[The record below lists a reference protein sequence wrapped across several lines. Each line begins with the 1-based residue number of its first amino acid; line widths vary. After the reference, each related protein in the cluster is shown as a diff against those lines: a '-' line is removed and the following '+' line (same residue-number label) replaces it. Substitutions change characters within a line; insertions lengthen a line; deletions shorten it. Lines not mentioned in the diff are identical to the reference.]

1 MTRQLKAG
9 TRRSRLAIIQTEEVI
24 QRLASAR
31 PDLDIAIE
39 TLTTV
44 GDQTTGSL
52 KGQDPG
58 VFTNALEEALLNKQI
73 DFAVHSLKDLPVQL
87 PEELMIAAVP
97 ERHVAFDA
105 LVTDSGLTLD
115 ELPEGATV
123 GTSSL
128 RRTLQLRVVRPDLN
142 IVPLRGNVDTR
153 VQKIL
158 KGELQAAVLAE
169 SGLARLGIDSRYL
182 RRIPMDTM
190 LPAPAQGALAVEC
203 RKDDEFAASILQAI
217 TCQTTRTATIAERSF
232 LASIGKGCAAPIA
245 AYAELAGEQIHMRVQ
260 VLSRKGRGQFS
271 RSLTGSDPLAL
282 AQRLAEEA
290 DHMRNRWVHN
300 SQLESA

>member
-24 QRLASAR
+24 QRLASTR

-52 KGQDPG
+52 KGQNPG
-58 VFTNALEEALLNKQI
+58 VFTNTLEEALLNKQI

-105 LVTDSGLTLD
+105 LVTDSGFTLD

-128 RRTLQLRVVRPDLN
+128 RRTLQLRVARPDLN

-169 SGLARLGIDSRYL
+169 SGLARLGIDSRY
-182 RRIPMDTM
+182 R
-190 LPAPAQGALAVEC
+190 
-203 RKDDEFAASILQAI
+203 
-217 TCQTTRTATIAERSF
+217 
-232 LASIGKGCAAPIA
+232 A
-245 AYAELAGEQIHMRVQ
+245 AYPYGYHAPCTC
-260 VLSRKGRGQFS
+260 
-271 RSLTGSDPLAL
+271 TGCLGCGVP
-282 AQRLAEEA
+282 
-290 DHMRNRWVHN
+290 
-300 SQLESA
+300 

>member
-24 QRLASAR
+24 QRLASTR
-31 PDLDIAIE
+31 PDLDIAVE

-52 KGQDPG
+52 KGQNPG
-58 VFTNALEEALLNKQI
+58 VFTNTLEEALLNKQI
-73 DFAVHSLKDLPVQL
+73 DFAVHSLKDLPIQL
-87 PEELMIAAVP
+87 PEDLMIAAVP

-105 LVTDSGLTLD
+105 LVTDSGFTLD

-128 RRTLQLRVVRPDLN
+128 RRTLQLRVARPDLN
-142 IVPLRGNVDTR
+142 VVPLRGNVDTR

-169 SGLARLGIDSRYL
+169 SGLARLGINSMYL

-203 RKDDEFAASILQAI
+203 RKDDEVAATILQTINCRAA
-217 TCQTTRTATIAERSF
+217 RTATTAERSF
-232 LASIGKGCAAPIA
+232 LASIGEGCAAPIA
-245 AYAELAGEQIHMRVQ
+245 AYAELAGEQIHLRVQ
-260 VLSRKGRGQFS
+260 VLSRKGRSQFS
-271 RSLTGSDPLAL
+271 GSRTGSDPLAL
-282 AQRLAEEA
+282 AQRLAKEA
-290 DHMRNRWVHN
+290 DQIRNRWAYN
-300 SQLESA
+300 SQLERA

>member
-9 TRRSRLAIIQTEEVI
+9 TRHSRLAIIQTEEVI
-24 QRLASAR
+24 QRLASTR
-31 PDLDIAIE
+31 PDLDISVE
-39 TLTTV
+39 TLSTV
-44 GDQTTGSL
+44 GDQTKGSL
-52 KGQDPG
+52 KGKDPG
-58 VFTNALEEALLNKQI
+58 VFTNTLEEALLNKQI

-105 LVTDSGLTLD
+105 LVTESGVALD

-128 RRTLQLRVVRPDLN
+128 RRTLQLHVARPDLN
-142 IVPLRGNVDTR
+142 VIPLRGNVDTR

-169 SGLARLGIDSRYL
+169 CGLARLGINSMYL

-203 RKDDEFAASILQAI
+203 RKDDEAAASILQAI
-217 TCQTTRTATIAERSF
+217 TCRATRTATFAERSF
-232 LASIGKGCAAPIA
+232 LASIGEGCAAPIA
-245 AYAELAGEQIHMRVQ
+245 AYAEVAGEKVHMRVQ
-260 VLSRKGRGQFS
+260 VLSRRGRGQFS
-271 RSLTGSDPLAL
+271 GSWTGSDPLAL
-282 AQRLAEEA
+282 AQRLANEA
-290 DHMRNRWVHN
+290 DQMRKSGYIVPN
-300 SQLESA
+300 